1 LESKKVYFARSV
13 AAHDL
18 HSSLGHQEE
27 LGAFGGDLKIGD
39 LVLENALVVEGYPAR
54 THLY

>member
-1 LESKKVYFARSV
+1 MYFARSV